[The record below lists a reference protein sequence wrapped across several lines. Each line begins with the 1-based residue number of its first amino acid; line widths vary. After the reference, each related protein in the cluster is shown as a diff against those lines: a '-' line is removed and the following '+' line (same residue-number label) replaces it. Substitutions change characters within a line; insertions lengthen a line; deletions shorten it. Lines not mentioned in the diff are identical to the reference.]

1 MRGENR
7 TPAKDSK
14 AGADEPITLEVLSR
28 RFMKA
33 LGAKGAPDALQ
44 TAFLR
49 QAFEDYEA
57 D

>member
-44 TAFLR
+44 AAFLR
-49 QAFEDYEA
+49 
-57 D
+57 